1 MAPVVITDKSGN
13 FVYTGGASGGTK
25 ITTAVAG
32 IITKTLMMDIDLNK
46 QGFQSALFDAKNEK
60 MSERFENL
68 DQATQ
73 EARVHHQLMPMKL
86 TYGIFFANYKFN
98 SITLILRFSNE
109 SRHCST
115 TRSSWP

>member
-46 QGFQSALFDAKNEK
+46 ECFQSAIFFVKIFLSLNVEQ
-60 MSERFENL
+60 FENL
-68 DQATQ
+68 AKATQ

-86 TYGIFFANYKFN
+86 TYGILN
-98 SITLILRFSNE
+98 
-109 SRHCST
+109 
-115 TRSSWP
+115 

>member
-46 QGFQSALFDAKNEK
+46 ECFQS
-60 MSERFENL
+60 
-68 DQATQ
+68 
-73 EARVHHQLMPMKL
+73 V
-86 TYGIFFANYKFN
+86 
-98 SITLILRFSNE
+98 ILRVVQTHAISFFQINVGE
-109 SRHCST
+109 GRIRHSLT
-115 TRSSWP
+115 LNLNDVIFNQL

>member
-46 QGFQSALFDAKNEK
+46 ECFQYVIFNAKNEQ
-60 MSERFENL
+60 MN
-68 DQATQ
+68 
-73 EARVHHQLMPMKL
+73 KL
-86 TYGIFFANYKFN
+86 KT
-98 SITLILRFSNE
+98 
-109 SRHCST
+109 
-115 TRSSWP
+115 

>member
-32 IITKTLMMDIDLNK
+32 IITKTLMMNIDLNK
-46 QGFQSALFDAKNEK
+46 ECFKYVIFNAKHEK
-60 MSERFENL
+60 TLSEQIKNL
-68 DQATQ
+68 TKATQ

-86 TYGIFFANYKFN
+86 TYGIFMAN
-98 SITLILRFSNE
+98 
-109 SRHCST
+109 
-115 TRSSWP
+115 

>member
-46 QGFQSALFDAKNEK
+46 
-60 MSERFENL
+60 
-68 DQATQ
+68 ATQ
-73 EARVHHQLMPMKL
+73 EARVHHQLMPL
-86 TYGIFFANYKFN
+86 TLTFGNIYRLDSGIFRIYEV
-98 SITLILRFSNE
+98 SD
-109 SRHCST
+109 
-115 TRSSWP
+115 

>member
-46 QGFQSALFDAKNEK
+46 
-60 MSERFENL
+60 
-68 DQATQ
+68 ATQ
-73 EARVHHQLMPMKL
+73 EARVHHQLMPL
-86 TYGIFFANYKFN
+86 TLTFGNIILLIFIKD
-98 SITLILRFSNE
+98 
-109 SRHCST
+109 
-115 TRSSWP
+115 

>member
-46 QGFQSALFDAKNEK
+46 ECFQSVIFIAKNCKKKSNAKNENNV
-60 MSERFENL
+60 E
-68 DQATQ
+68 
-73 EARVHHQLMPMKL
+73 
-86 TYGIFFANYKFN
+86 
-98 SITLILRFSNE
+98 
-109 SRHCST
+109 
-115 TRSSWP
+115 

>member
-46 QGFQSALFDAKNEK
+46 ECFQYEIFADFMRK
-60 MSERFENL
+60 
-68 DQATQ
+68 
-73 EARVHHQLMPMKL
+73 
-86 TYGIFFANYKFN
+86 YGKIEY
-98 SITLILRFSNE
+98 
-109 SRHCST
+109 
-115 TRSSWP
+115 